1 MKNEIQEKVA
11 DIVAK
16 IRSVAYIQTA
26 ESPSSVLQFADRIE
40 AAHKRELEATREYS
54 SQVGNAAMMREALEK
69 VRFYLPHFLQYM
81 RLHREDAEAGGYYE
95 SILEIVNAA
104 ISSPQRNCDV
114 GTQEGQS
121 ARFDDHCRKH
131 IGCLTCPLREKD
143 GGVPKHCEFAW
154 AQMPYEV
161 GGEE

>member
-69 VRFYLPHFLQYM
+69 ARFYLPHFLQYM
-81 RLHREDAEAGGYYE
+81 RLHLEDAEA
-95 SILEIVNAA
+95 
-104 ISSPQRNCDV
+104 
-114 GTQEGQS
+114 
-121 ARFDDHCRKH
+121 
-131 IGCLTCPLREKD
+131 
-143 GGVPKHCEFAW
+143 
-154 AQMPYEV
+154 
-161 GGEE
+161 